1 MEGVGAPGT
10 PQAPQYGHDWQRRNW
25 TLEKA
30 SAAKIKKLIFPSVAA
45 KGLFN
50 YN

>member
-1 MEGVGAPGT
+1 MGMTGSGEIGRLKKQV
-10 PQAPQYGHDWQRRNW
+10 PQ
-25 TLEKA
+25 
-30 SAAKIKKLIFPSVAA
+30 KIKKLIFPSVAA